1 MFRVSEPADW
11 QYVTDPHWRSS
22 YEAPRW
28 VFDIVDKESTVT
40 TQKIVEII
48 EKFYGEFIDEGTC
61 IAIKHQLLP
70 FVGDR
75 DLSVK
80 PYMSFND
87 RYILIEFD
95 DDDGFRKSVRLS

>member
-1 MFRVSEPADW
+1 MFGVPECADW

-28 VFDIVDKESTVT
+28 VFDMVGKDSTAT
-40 TQKIVEII
+40 MQKIVELI

-61 IAIKHQLLP
+61 IAIKHELLP

-75 DLSVK
+75 DLTVK
-80 PYMSFND
+80 TYMSFDD
-87 RYILIEFD
+87 RSVLIEFD
-95 DDDGFRKSVRLS
+95 DDDGRRKLVRLT